1 MIGHTSID
9 LENRFLTRHRA
20 TVESVNA
27 SLPPTAGEARER
39 LALHVLHRALALVPE
54 HVETR
59 PLTHPANPGIP
70 QGRLKMWV
78 DLFPVGPE
86 LPPPVDIT
94 PRQPHKYFLRVVVY
108 NVFDAPLQ
116 ETSVV
121 SREKMSDVY
130 VKGWLQGT
138 NDVQKTDIHYRCMDG
153 DANFNW
159 RLLFPVEV
167 IEAEQVMLVEYKE
180 HPWSLTSTQL
190 RRPPHLTLQLWDNDL
205 ISRDDY
211 LSETTLD
218 LCRLPK
224 PAKNQDDVGP
234 SQVPQMMAETDA
246 NSVAVTFLDDDTQS
260 VNLFEAKRGKIEME
274 LEVVSEE
281 EAKLRPAGQGR
292 DDPNMNPKLPE
303 PDRPATS
310 FLWITSP
317 WKSFK
322 HILWGCYKWYCIT
335 LVILF
340 LLFLFLFL
348 FFYSLPSA
356 TVDYMLGIY

>member
-1 MIGHTSID
+1 MNPTCLG
-9 LENRFLTRHRA
+9 EA
-20 TVESVNA
+20 ESVNP
-27 SLPPTAGEARER
+27 SLPPTVGEAPER
-39 LALHVLHRALALVPE
+39 LSLHVLHRALDLVPE

-59 PLTHPANPGIP
+59 HLTHPDYPGIP

-78 DLFPVGPE
+78 DLFPVRPE

-116 ETSVV
+116 ETSFV
-121 SREKMSDVY
+121 SGEKMSDVY

-138 NDVQKTDIHYRCMDG
+138 NFVQKTDIHYRCMDC

-167 IEAEQVMLVEYKE
+167 IMAEQVMLVEYKE
-180 HPWSLTSTQL
+180 HLWSLTSTQL

-205 ISRDDY
+205 ISCDDY

-218 LCRLPK
+218 LRRLPK
-224 PAKNQDDVGP
+224 PAKNRDDVGP
-234 SQVPQMMAETDA
+234 SQVPQMMAEPYTI
-246 NSVAVTFLDDDTQS
+246 LDDDTQS
-260 VNLFEAKRGKIEME
+260 VNLFDAKRVYGYFPFIRVKEGITQIAGKIEME
-274 LEVVSEE
+274 LEMVSEE

-303 PDRPATS
+303 PDRPASS

-322 HILWGCYKWYCIT
+322 HILWRRYKWYCIT

-340 LLFLFLFL
+340 PLFLFLFL
-348 FFYSLPSA
+348 FLYSLPSA
-356 TVDYMLGIY
+356 TVDYMLGI